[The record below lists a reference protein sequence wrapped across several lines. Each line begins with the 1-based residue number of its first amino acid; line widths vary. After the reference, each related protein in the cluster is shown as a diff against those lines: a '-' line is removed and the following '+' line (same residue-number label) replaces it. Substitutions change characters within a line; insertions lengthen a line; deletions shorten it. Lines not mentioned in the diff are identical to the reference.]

1 MKNGASRARR
11 GVTAAGSADTFR
23 AMTST
28 KLLAGVELGGTKCVC
43 VLGSGP
49 GNIVAQE
56 RLPTRDPAGTL
67 ASIES
72 VLSEWSSRYG
82 APGALG
88 IASFG
93 PLDLNR
99 SASTYGYIASTTK
112 PGWSNTRVAGR
123 LGDHVGVP
131 VGLDTDV
138 NGAALA
144 EGRWGAARGLANFA
158 YITVGTGIGAGIV
171 VNGKTVYGCTH
182 TEMGHLRIVRRRGD
196 DWPGACSFH
205 GDCVEGLASGPA
217 IQARTGVQADTL
229 PPDHPVW
236 DTVVHALAQLLH
248 ALVLT
253 TAPQRIIIGGGVMGS
268 REPLFGRIREELRR
282 SLNGYL
288 TVDEIE
294 SGLAGYVVPPA
305 LGEMSGPLGALVLAE
320 NAMRALDESPAVTRR
335 I

>member
-1 MKNGASRARR
+1 MASP
-11 GVTAAGSADTFR
+11 
-23 AMTST
+23 
-28 KLLAGVELGGTKCVC
+28 KLLAGVELGGTKCLC
-43 VLGSGP
+43 VLGTGP
-49 GNIVAQE
+49 GDIVAQE
-56 RLPTRDPAGTL
+56 RLPTLDPAATL
-67 ASIES
+67 TRIES

-82 APGALG
+82 RPAALG

-99 SASTYGYIASTTK
+99 AASTYGYIAATTK
-112 PGWSNTRVAGR
+112 PGWSNTCVAGR
-123 LGDHVGVP
+123 LGAHLGVP

-144 EGRWGAARGLANFA
+144 EGRWGAARGLTNFA
-158 YITVGTGIGAGIV
+158 YITVGTGIGVGII

-182 TEMGHLRIVRRRGD
+182 PEMGHLRIVRRHGD

-217 IQARTGVQADTL
+217 IQSRTGVRADTL
-229 PPDHPVW
+229 PPEHAVW

-253 TAPQRIIIGGGVMGS
+253 TAPQRIIIGGGVMSS
-268 REPLFGRIREELRR
+268 REPLFARVREELQR

-288 TVDEIE
+288 KVNELE
-294 SGLAGYVVPPA
+294 AGLAGYVVPPA
-305 LGEMSGPLGALVLAE
+305 LGEMAGPLGALVLAE
-320 NAMRALDESPAVTRR
+320 IAMGEQSASLA
-335 I
+335 